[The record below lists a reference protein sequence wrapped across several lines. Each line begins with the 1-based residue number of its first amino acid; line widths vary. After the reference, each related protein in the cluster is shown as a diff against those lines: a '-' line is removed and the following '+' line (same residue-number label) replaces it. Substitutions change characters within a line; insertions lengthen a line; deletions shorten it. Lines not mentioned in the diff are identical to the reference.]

1 MNEPLREWPIPWR
14 PVVGDRAGFQAWV
27 EAALARAALGGLGAL
42 PASVQDVSAGLL
54 ARAARRLDRRH
65 TEHARRFL
73 QQAFGPGLDAAERE
87 RRVLQAW
94 NFFFRMLARS
104 GRLDRLVARDGFEA
118 HFQTRYAPGVREA
131 LAARRGLIVVTP
143 HLGDFEAGALALTRL
158 GFGPVFAVSRPPR
171 NRYLS
176 VVVQRQREA
185 RGFRLLHR
193 HGAMED
199 VSKILAARGT
209 LVLLLD
215 QRARRRTVL
224 APFFGR
230 LAHCERGPGILMR
243 RLSAP
248 VLIAWCEA
256 LERPWQYRMHFT
268 RVFEPRE
275 FEHSSPEEIATALN
289 RAMEELILSA
299 PEQYFWLHDRYRKA
313 PPADAPAAAPGQ
325 QAGEP

>member
-1 MNEPLREWPIPWR
+1 VSEAQREWPIPWK
-14 PVVGDRAGFQAWV
+14 PVLGDRVGFQAWV
-27 EAALARAALGGLGAL
+27 EAAVARTALAGLGSL
-42 PASVQDVSAGLL
+42 PAGAQDLAARLL
-54 ARAARRLDRRH
+54 ARAARRLDLRH
-65 TEHARRFL
+65 SDHARSFL
-73 QQAFGPGLDAAERE
+73 QQAFGPGLGAAERE
-87 RRVLQAW
+87 RRVLIAW
-94 NFFFRMLARS
+94 SFFFRMLARS
-104 GRLDRLVARDGFEA
+104 GRLERLVARDGFEA

-131 LAARRGLIVVTP
+131 LAARRGLLVVTP
-143 HLGDFEAGALALTRL
+143 HLGDFEAGALALTHL
-158 GFGPVFAVSRPPR
+158 GFGPVYAVSRPPR

-199 VSKILAARGT
+199 ATRILAAHGT
-209 LVLLLD
+209 LALLLD

-224 APFFGR
+224 APVFGR

-243 RLSAP
+243 RLSVP

-268 RVFEPRE
+268 RVFEPQE
-275 FEHSSPEEIATALN
+275 FERAGPEEIATALN

-313 PPADAPAAAPGQ
+313 PPVDAPAAGQ
-325 QAGEP
+325 GQKAGE